1 MPINAEY
8 RGPAE
13 LPEVIPVFPLPGALL
28 LPRGQM
34 PLNIFE
40 PRYLAMVDDALRD
53 GHRLIGMIQPDDS
66 HSPDAERPVLFHVGC
81 VGRITQ
87 LAESGDGRY
96 ILELT
101 GVARFRVVEEPR
113 VLTPYRQCRVDFF
126 PFVDDF
132 TARKGEED
140 VDRAALLSALTAF
153 LKANNLKADWDGIE
167 KAPNEA
173 LVNAL
178 AMMSPY
184 GVAEKQAMLEAPD
197 LKTRAEILVAV
208 TEMDLAKKR
217 TSGDPPLQ
225 CIHVSLQARPFSSP
239 RLPAP
244 TPRRAGSSRSAGRA
258 SPRRWRWSRTDSS
271 PPSSPRS
278 SAAPSAI
285 RNTVSRSAGHRPR
298 STPRCCNARPAA
310 PAIATAVASR

>member
-1 MPINAEY
+1 
-8 RGPAE
+8 
-13 LPEVIPVFPLPGALL
+13 VIPVFPLPGALL

-40 PRYLAMVDDALRD
+40 PRYLAMVDDAFRD
-53 GHRLIGMIQPDDS
+53 GHRLIGMIQPDAA
-66 HSPDAERPVLFHVGC
+66 HSRNPDHPTLFKVGC

-101 GVARFRVVEEPR
+101 GVSRFRVVDELS
-113 VLTPYRQCRVDFF
+113 VLTSYRQCTVDFF

-132 TARKGEED
+132 TARKGEDD
-140 VDRAALLSALTAF
+140 VDRATLLEVLSDF
-153 LKANNLKADWDGIE
+153 LKVNHLKVDWEGIE

-184 GVAEKQAMLEAPD
+184 GPAEKQAMLEAPD
-197 LKTRAEILVAV
+197 LKTRAEILIAV

-225 CIHVSLQARPFSSP
+225 
-239 RLPAP
+239 
-244 TPRRAGSSRSAGRA
+244 
-258 SPRRWRWSRTDSS
+258 
-271 PPSSPRS
+271 
-278 SAAPSAI
+278 
-285 RNTVSRSAGHRPR
+285 
-298 STPRCCNARPAA
+298 
-310 PAIATAVASR
+310 

>member
-1 MPINAEY
+1 MPTNVSY
-8 RGPAE
+8 RSSAD
-13 LPEVIPVFPLPGALL
+13 LPEIIPVFPLPGALL

-40 PRYLAMVDDALRD
+40 PRYLAMVDDSLRD
-53 GHRLIGMIQPDDS
+53 GHRLIGMIQPDAT
-66 HSPDAERPVLFHVGC
+66 HSRNEERPALFRVGC

-101 GVARFRVVEEPR
+101 GISRFRVIEEISA
-113 VLTPYRQCRVDFF
+113 LTAYRQCKVDYF

-132 TARKGEED
+132 TARKGEDE
-140 VDRAALLSALTAF
+140 VDRAALLEALTDF
-153 LKANNLKADWDGIE
+153 LKANNLQVDWEGIE
-167 KAPNEA
+167 RAPNEA

-197 LKTRAEILVAV
+197 LKTRAEILIAV

-217 TSGDPPLQ
+217 TSGDPGLQ
-225 CIHVSLQARPFSSP
+225 
-239 RLPAP
+239 
-244 TPRRAGSSRSAGRA
+244 
-258 SPRRWRWSRTDSS
+258 
-271 PPSSPRS
+271 
-278 SAAPSAI
+278 
-285 RNTVSRSAGHRPR
+285 
-298 STPRCCNARPAA
+298 
-310 PAIATAVASR
+310 

>member
-8 RGPAE
+8 RGPAD

-40 PRYLAMVDDALRD
+40 QRYLSMVDDSFRD
-53 GHRLIGMIQPDDS
+53 GHRLIGMIQPDITHS
-66 HSPDAERPVLFHVGC
+66 HSEETPVLFHVGC

-87 LAESGDGRY
+87 FAESGDGRY

-101 GVARFRVVEEPR
+101 GIARYRVVEEMT
-113 VLTPYRQCRVDFF
+113 VLTAYRQCRVDYF
-126 PFVDDF
+126 PFIDDF
-132 TARKGEED
+132 TARKGEDAVNRE
-140 VDRAALLSALTAF
+140 ALLTVLTDF
-153 LKANNLKADWDGIE
+153 LKANNLKVDWEGVE
-167 KAPNEA
+167 SAPNEA

-184 GVAEKQAMLEAPD
+184 GPAEKQAMLEAPD
-197 LKTRAEILVAV
+197 LKTRAEILIAV

-225 CIHVSLQARPFSSP
+225 
-239 RLPAP
+239 
-244 TPRRAGSSRSAGRA
+244 
-258 SPRRWRWSRTDSS
+258 
-271 PPSSPRS
+271 
-278 SAAPSAI
+278 
-285 RNTVSRSAGHRPR
+285 
-298 STPRCCNARPAA
+298 
-310 PAIATAVASR
+310 